1 MTTRQIRHKRTQSR
15 LKNST
20 RLRLNVYKSAK
31 YVYAQLID
39 DNSHSTIV
47 AVHSKSL
54 NTKGTKQEQAL
65 AVGKEIAKLAKAKGV
80 SEVVFDR
87 GGYLYH
93 GRVAAVAD
101 GAREGGLTF

>member
-1 MTTRQIRHKRTQSR
+1 MTTRLIRHKRIKSK

-20 RLRLNVYKSAK
+20 KPRLSVYKSAK

-39 DNSHSTIV
+39 DLNQNTLV
-47 AVHSKSL
+47 AVHSKTM
-54 NTKGTKQEQAL
+54 NVKGTKQDIAS
-65 AVGKEIAKLAKAKGV
+65 AVGKELAKLAIAKGV

-93 GRVAAVAD
+93 GRVAAVAN
-101 GAREGGLTF
+101 GAREGGLKL

>member
-1 MTTRQIRHKRTQSR
+1 MTTRLIRHKRIKSR

-20 RLRLNVYKSAK
+20 KPRLSVYKSAK

-39 DNSHSTIV
+39 DLNHNTLV
-47 AVHSKSL
+47 AVHSKTI
-54 NTKGTKQEQAL
+54 NAKGTKHDIAS
-65 AVGKEIAKLAKAKGV
+65 AVGKELAKLAIAKGV

-93 GRVAAVAD
+93 GRVAAVAN
-101 GAREGGLTF
+101 GAREGGLKL

>member
-1 MTTRQIRHKRTQSR
+1 MTTRLIRHKRIKSK

-20 RLRLNVYKSAK
+20 KPRLSVYKSAK

-39 DNSHSTIV
+39 DLNQNTIV
-47 AVHSKSL
+47 AVHSKSVSS
-54 NTKGTKQEQAL
+54 KGTKHDIAS
-65 AVGKEIAKLAKAKGV
+65 AVGKELAKLAIAKGV

-101 GAREGGLTF
+101 GAREGGLKL

>member
-1 MTTRQIRHKRTQSR
+1 MTRQIRHKRIKSK

-20 RLRLNVYKSAK
+20 KPRLSVYKSAK

-39 DNSHSTIV
+39 DLNQNTLV
-47 AVHSKSL
+47 AVHSKTL
-54 NTKGTKQEQAL
+54 NIKGTKTDLAL
-65 AVGKEIAKLAKAKGV
+65 AVGKEIAKLAIAKGV

-101 GAREGGLTF
+101 GAREGGLKL